1 MDRSVSK
8 RVAIAEKAAR
18 DGGAVARNWFREE
31 LPVDTKSGKT
41 DVVTRADR
49 EAQDRI
55 IEVITEAYPDEPIVG
70 EEEDA
75 MKTVPHSGPAWVADP
90 IDGTNN
96 FVRKM
101 PIWTTSVAAVRDGE
115 PVAACNYLPMMGDTY
130 SADSRGA
137 RRNGDPISVNDR
149 EDPERCTVV
158 PTLWWEFDARDEYA
172 AATKAIVERFG
183 DLRRL
188 GSIQVCLAMLA
199 EGSLEGVLS
208 NIWPNPWDT
217 IAGVYLV
224 RQAGGTVTD
233 IHGDPWTH
241 ASQGIVA
248 SNGRVH
254 QSVLEATQ
262 DVVGGIS
269 NLDA

>member
-1 MDRSVSK
+1 MATSVNK

-18 DGGAVARNWFREE
+18 DGGAVARSWFREE
-31 LPVDTKSGKT
+31 LPVDTKGGKT

-49 EAQDRI
+49 EAQERI
-55 IEVITEAYPDEPIVG
+55 IDVISEAYPDEPIVG
-70 EEEDA
+70 EEGDA
-75 MKTVPHSGPAWVADP
+75 EKRVPESGFAWVVDP

-115 PVAACNYLPMMGDTY
+115 PIAACNFLPMLGDTY
-130 SADSRGA
+130 SADSRGS
-137 RRNGDPISVNDR
+137 RRNGVPITVNDR
-149 EDPERCTVV
+149 QDPDRCTVV

-172 AATKAIVERFG
+172 AATSAIVERFG

-208 NIWPNPWDT
+208 NIRPNPWDT

-233 IHGDPWTH
+233 MYGDRWEH

-254 QSVLEATQ
+254 ESVLEATQ
-262 DVVGGIS
+262 AITSDPRLEG
-269 NLDA
+269 